1 MASREPLGLAS
12 MSMEAAPEAS
22 TYWVAIWPLAIS
34 RSSSAWGAVKR
45 PSPWEMGMAW
55 RSPTWDWSIQG
66 DWTEATRV
74 VTYRLWWRPMVLKVR
89 VGQPSSMARISP

>member
-34 RSSSAWGAVKR
+34 RSSSAWGAVK
-45 PSPWEMGMAW
+45 
-55 RSPTWDWSIQG
+55 PTWDWSIQG